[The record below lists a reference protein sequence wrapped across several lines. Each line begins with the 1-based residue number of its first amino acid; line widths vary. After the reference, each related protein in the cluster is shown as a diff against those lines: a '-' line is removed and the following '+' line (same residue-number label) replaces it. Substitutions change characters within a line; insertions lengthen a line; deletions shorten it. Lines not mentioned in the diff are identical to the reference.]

1 MIALDYSK
9 ESLKKFL
16 EQPEAQKL
24 LNDSN
29 YQDLIGLLAD
39 YKECY
44 IPGSFLLDVLVESL
58 GVDEVIPKMR
68 ILSDYILEDCINLKG
83 KELTIGPDCIYVNLV
98 ALSKCGVKSIKLYN
112 YYNYH
117 SKPELDGMYVIS
129 EKIENAKECCT
140 YYMFYDNIAEI
151 NI

>member
-16 EQPEAQKL
+16 EQPEAQEL

-29 YQDLIGLLAD
+29 YQDLIDLLAD

-44 IPGSFLLDVLVESL
+44 IPGSFLLDVLIESL

-68 ILSDYILEDCINLKG
+68 FLNDYVLEDCMNLKG
-83 KELTIGPDCIYVNLV
+83 KELTIGPDCLYVNLV
-98 ALSKCGVKSIKLYN
+98 ALSKCGVKSIKIYN
-112 YYNYH
+112 YY

-129 EKIENAKECCT
+129 GKIEDHRECCI
-140 YYMFYDNIAEI
+140 YYMFYGNFAEI